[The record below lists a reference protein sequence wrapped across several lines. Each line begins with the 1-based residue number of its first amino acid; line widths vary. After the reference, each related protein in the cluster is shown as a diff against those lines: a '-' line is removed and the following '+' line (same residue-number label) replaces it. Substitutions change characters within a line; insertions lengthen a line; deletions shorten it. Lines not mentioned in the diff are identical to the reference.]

1 MKICDHDMNPNLH
14 MLLRIFVAIPTTSY
28 KYERLGS
35 SVLRCLHTYWR
46 ASVRQTC
53 LSALALLHI
62 NYDANVDTDN
72 VIDIFAKKKERDLEF
87 VKI

>member
-1 MKICDHDMNPNLH
+1 M
-14 MLLRIFVAIPTTSY
+14 
-28 KYERLGS
+28 
-35 SVLRCLHTYWR
+35 
-46 ASVRQTC
+46 RQTC